1 MRSLSFTILFCLVG
15 CQLFGQQNNPR
26 KTLNAVRIENAPTI
40 DGKLTEKEWALAPIA
55 TDFVQNSPNPQTAPT
70 LQTEV
75 KVLYDDQAIY
85 IGVKCLDDEPDKIYD
100 NLSQR
105 DQFDNADLFSITLD
119 TYQNGIEGLEFIVS
133 AAGVQIDQK
142 IGNNNNDRNWNAVW
156 KTEVTIDE
164 TGWNIEYKIPF
175 AALRFPNKE
184 VQKWNVNFIRN
195 IRRIRELSF
204 WNGLDP
210 EISGF
215 FNQAGELTGIENIES
230 PTRLFL
236 YPYVSSVVSNY
247 DGETNT
253 TLNGGMDLKYGLNDA
268 FTLDMTL
275 IPDFSQVISDNQVL
289 NLTPF
294 EVRFDENRQFFTE
307 GVELF
312 QKGNLFYSRRI
323 GGQPVDFYN
332 VYDKIDEDTEEVT
345 NNPAETRLLNATKIS
360 GRTKKN
366 TGIGFFNAVVGE
378 SVATISDLDGK
389 KIREEVTNPLTN
401 YNIFVVDQALKN
413 NSYISFI
420 NTNVLRKGD
429 TYDANVT
436 GTEFSFRD
444 KGNNVEISG
453 DGSVSQIYEKDDTD
467 LGHTYSLEL
476 AKISGALNYG
486 VGYNVESDTYDRNDL
501 GFLYNNNERTAYLY
515 GAYRIFKPFW
525 KINSVSFNASTEY
538 SRLYKPE
545 KFVNFGVSSNVNV
558 FWKNFLATGLFCY
571 FQPTDTYD
579 YFEPRK
585 GDLSRYHINS
595 KFFDF
600 GGWISSDYRKTFALD
615 VNFNRGKFANSFSTN
630 DRSQTNISISP
641 RIRFSSK
648 WLFVYEFSNSKSNN
662 NFGYV
667 NDDVAEHPGEIIYG
681 VRNINSIENTITTN
695 YTFNNKMGL
704 SFRLRQYWSVAEY
717 NDYKI
722 LGEDGYLHSS
732 NYKGLDEDGVSNH
745 NTNFNA
751 FTIDTNFKWQFAPGS
766 ELNLNWKNNIFA
778 NDVAVDS
785 KYFENL
791 ENTISANQN
800 NSISLKVLY
809 FVDYLSLKNLVKN
822 KRL

>member
-1 MRSLSFTILFCLVG
+1 MFCFLG
-15 CQLFGQQNNPR
+15 CQLFGQQNNPK

-40 DGKLTEKEWALAPIA
+40 DGKLTEKEWASAPIA

-70 LQTEV
+70 YQTEV
-75 KVLYDDQAIY
+75 KVLYDNQAIY
-85 IGVKCLDDEPDKIYD
+85 IGVKCLDDEPNKIFD

-142 IGNNNNDRNWNAVW
+142 IGDNGNDRNWNAVW
-156 KTEVTIDE
+156 KSEVSIDE

-175 AALRFPNKE
+175 AALRFPNKD

-195 IRRIRELSF
+195 FRRLREMSF

-210 EISGF
+210 EIDGF
-215 FNQAGELTGIENIES
+215 FNQAGILEGIENIES

-253 TLNGGMDLKYGLNDA
+253 TFNGGMDLKYGLNDA

-289 NLTPF
+289 NLSPF
-294 EVRFDENRQFFTE
+294 EIRFDENRQFFTE

-323 GGQPVDFYN
+323 GGRPVDFYN
-332 VYDKIDEDTEEVT
+332 VYDKIDEETEEVT
-345 NNPAETRLLNATKIS
+345 NNPTETRLLNATKIS
-360 GRTKKN
+360 GRTNKN

-378 SVATISDLDGK
+378 AVATVSDLNGNK
-389 KIREEVTNPLTN
+389 LREEMTNPLTN

-413 NSYISFI
+413 NSYISFV
-420 NTNVLRKGD
+420 NTNVLRRGD

-436 GTEFSFRD
+436 GTEFSLKD

-453 DGSVSQIYEKDDTD
+453 NGSVSQLYKKDDTD
-467 LGHTYSLEL
+467 LGHKYSLEL

-486 VGYNVESDTYDRNDL
+486 IGYNEESDTYDRDDL
-501 GFLYNNNERTAYLY
+501 GFLFNNNERTAYLF
-515 GAYRIFKPFW
+515 GSYRIFKPFW
-525 KINSVSFNASTEY
+525 KINSLRFEVSTAY
-538 SRLYKPE
+538 GRLYKPN
-545 KFVNFGVSSNVNV
+545 KFTEFGFNPNLRV
-558 FWKNFLATGLFCY
+558 FWKNFLASGLFSY
-571 FQPTDTYD
+571 IQPVKAYD
-579 YFEPRK
+579 YFEPRTD
-585 GDLSRYHINS
+585 DLSRFHINS
-595 KFFDF
+595 KYASL
-600 GGWISSDYRKTFALD
+600 GGWFSSDYRKTFALD
-615 VNFNRGKFANSFSTN
+615 GELNYGKFANSQSVN
-630 DRSQTNISISP
+630 DRSETNISISP
-641 RIRFSSK
+641 RLRFSSK
-648 WLFVYEFSNSKSNN
+648 WLFVYEFAISKLNN
-662 NFGYV
+662 DFGYV
-667 NDDVAEHPGEIIYG
+667 NNDVTEHPGEIIYG
-681 VRNINSIENTITTN
+681 VRDINSIENTITTN

-704 SFRLRQYWSVAEY
+704 TFRLRQYWSVA
-717 NDYKI
+717 DYKEYKL
-722 LGEDGYLHSS
+722 LGEDGYLYPS
-732 NYKGLDEDGVSNH
+732 NYGGLDEDGTSNH

-766 ELNLNWKNNIFA
+766 ELNLNWKNNIFT
-778 NDVAVDS
+778 NDVAVDT

-791 ENTISANQN
+791 ENTINATQN

-809 FVDYLSLKNLVKN
+809 FVDYLSLKNLVKK